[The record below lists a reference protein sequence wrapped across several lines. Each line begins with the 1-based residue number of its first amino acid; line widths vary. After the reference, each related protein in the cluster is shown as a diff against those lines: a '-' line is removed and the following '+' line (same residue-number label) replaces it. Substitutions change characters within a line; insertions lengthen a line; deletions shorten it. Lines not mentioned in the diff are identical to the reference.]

1 MEEKVSQNNNL
12 LNSKQKLVRAGGLI
26 LFIGACGLCIS
37 RIITYFLTSYAFI
50 GIDEVT
56 AEVVTNVI
64 FTFMVQVMCLFVAPF
79 LVYKLYLKGKTKD
92 FLTASNV
99 KPVSVKVCLLAVLVG
114 LLAPT
119 LSMLVN
125 LIVNMVFVNIGI
137 YIPASETILPKEFN
151 VGIFLLNILLT
162 AILPGICEEIFNR
175 GIALSGFRSMFPEWA
190 VILIGG
196 LVFGLFHQY
205 IFQTFYTGVFGMVIV
220 LVVLKTK
227 SALPAMIIHFTNN
240 FVAVIGE
247 FADFYNW
254 DFLSIQS
261 IIAKADNVI
270 LMILLMVIGVG
281 LFALAVYLLIKVHK
295 HDSSKKLIAK
305 LIKEGKIPQEVAN
318 NKNVNFA
325 GITVLGGPLGDV
337 AYYKPTL
344 KDTMF
349 YWGALA
355 VSVFTT
361 LSTLLA
367 YMII

>member
-1 MEEKVSQNNNL
+1 V
-12 LNSKQKLVRAGGLI
+12 GGNPYWR
-26 LFIGACGLCIS
+26 S
-37 RIITYFLTSYAFI
+37 S
-50 GIDEVT
+50 
-56 AEVVTNVI
+56 
-64 FTFMVQVMCLFVAPF
+64 
-79 LVYKLYLKGKTKD
+79 
-92 FLTASNV
+92 
-99 KPVSVKVCLLAVLVG
+99 
-114 LLAPT
+114 
-119 LSMLVN
+119 
-125 LIVNMVFVNIGI
+125 
-137 YIPASETILPKEFN
+137 
-151 VGIFLLNILLT
+151 
-162 AILPGICEEIFNR
+162 
-175 GIALSGFRSMFPEWA
+175 FRT
-190 VILIGG
+190 
-196 LVFGLFHQY
+196 FHQY

-261 IIAKADNVI
+261 IIAKADNVV

-305 LIKEGKIPQEVAN
+305 LITEGKIPQEVAN